1 MICLWSGISDMEQGV
16 PSIDERSAEKVSR
29 AQRESQA
36 KEEERISGAA
46 TREAIERTSALG
58 RRRGLSRFLF
68 ENGLSLV
75 MFGLFIMSFVGQV
88 LTGRATHNDE
98 QRQHG
103 QPTVSMGQYL
113 TTGAFVEATAE
124 NWESEFLQMGLF
136 VLLTVFLYQR
146 GSSESKRIEEPEE
159 VDQDPREARDDPDAP
174 WPVRRGGLSLALY
187 EHSLSIVL
195 LTLFVLSFVTHA
207 AGGASEYNE
216 DQAAHGGAPVST
228 LGYMATSR
236 FWFES
241 FQNWQSEFF
250 SVGLLVMFSIWL
262 RERGSPQSK
271 PVAAGNGDTGE

>member
-1 MICLWSGISDMEQGV
+1 MRHAVGRTAALERRSGF
-16 PSIDERSAEKVSR
+16 
-29 AQRESQA
+29 
-36 KEEERISGAA
+36 
-46 TREAIERTSALG
+46 
-58 RRRGLSRFLF
+58 SRFLF

-75 MFGLFIMSFVGQV
+75 MFGLFVLSFAGQIV
-88 LTGRATHNDE
+88 AGRATHNDE

-103 QPTVSMGQYL
+103 QPTLSFGEYL
-113 TTGAFVEATAE
+113 TSGAFVEATAE

-174 WPVRRGGLSLALY
+174 GPVRRGRLALALY
-187 EHSLSIVL
+187 EHSLSIAL
-195 LTLFVLSFVTHA
+195 LTLFVLSFAAHA
-207 AGGASEYNE
+207 AGGASDYNDE
-216 DQAAHGGAPVST
+216 QATHGGNRVSM
-228 LGYMATSR
+228 LGYIATSR

-250 SVGLLVMFSIWL
+250 SVGLLVMLSIWL

-271 PVAAGNGDTGE
+271 PVAAGNADTGE

>member
-1 MICLWSGISDMEQGV
+1 MSSH
-16 PSIDERSAEKVSR
+16 DERAANKISR
-29 AQRESQA
+29 AQQEARSQEEQRTA
-36 KEEERISGAA
+36 KSAKRA
-46 TREAIERTSALG
+46 AIERTAALE
-58 RRRGLSRFLF
+58 RRTGVSRFLF
-68 ENGLSLV
+68 ENGLALV
-75 MFGLFIMSFVGQV
+75 MFGLFIVSFAGQV

-103 QPTVSMGQYL
+103 QPALGIGEYL

-146 GSSESKRIEEPEE
+146 GSSESKRIDEPEA

-174 WPVRRGGLSLALY
+174 WPVRHGRLTLALY

-195 LTLFVLSFVTHA
+195 LALFALSFVAHA
-207 AGGASEYNE
+207 AGGASEYSE
-216 DQAAHGGAPVST
+216 EQALHGGSAVTT
-228 LGYMATSR
+228 LEYMGTSR

-271 PVAAGNGDTGE
+271 PVAAGHGETGE